1 MSPQMQQ
8 QINIPQLQVLQ
19 QLQHQQQQQERMRR
33 RQQSTPRPAM
43 NTSMNTNMNMNIDK
57 DRPLVQVKMEAPSD
71 FPLDTNAFTA
81 MNPRHPQLRQQ
92 QLAAISSFHA
102 QANNTTFRPMN
113 SVQIPQ
119 MHSP

>member
-1 MSPQMQQ
+1 MQQ
-8 QINIPQLQVLQ
+8 QINNPQYQLFQ
-19 QLQHQQQQQERMRR
+19 QMQQQQQHLERMRR
-33 RQQSTPRPAM
+33 RQQSTARPAM
-43 NTSMNTNMNMNIDK
+43 NTSMNTNIDK
-57 DRPLVQVKMEAPSD
+57 DRPLVQVKMEAPSE
-71 FPLDTNAFTA
+71 FPLDTNTFTA

-102 QANNTTFRPMN
+102 QANSNAFRPMT